1 MTFEIYCDG
10 STKGNGTN
18 HSVGAWAWLIHEGG
32 NVFKQDCKAEAN
44 TTNQRMELT
53 AAAEALDYAV
63 NNVMG
68 PRDRIVVYTDSA
80 YLHNC
85 YKQRWYV
92 NWQNN
97 GWKNAKKQPVANQ
110 DLWER
115 LVPYFDVFGIDFV
128 KVKGH
133 AGVQYNE
140 IVDDLAQTAAAR
152 LQEKIDS
159 FKS

>member
-1 MTFEIYCDG
+1 MNRMTFEIYCDG
-10 STKGNGTN
+10 STKGNGTD
-18 HSVGAWAWLIHEGG
+18 HSVGAWAWLVHTNGTILHQ
-32 NVFKQDCKAEAN
+32 KSRAEKN

-53 AAAEALDYAV
+53 AAIEALEYVA
-63 NNVMG
+63 NNLMG
-68 PRDRIVVYTDSA
+68 PHDRIVVYTDSA

-85 YKQRWYV
+85 YKQKWYV

-115 LVPYFDVFGIDFV
+115 LVPYFDQFGIDFV

-133 AGVQYNE
+133 AGVEYNE
-140 IVDDLAQTAAAR
+140 TVDTMAQTAAAR
-152 LQEKIDS
+152 LQEEKI
-159 FKS
+159 